1 MRNYVNEEGSGVG
14 YSSPELAFEGIET
27 IPVIFPTQVNLTL
40 LDGELVIGGKAIVH
54 RQILFKAGINEV
66 PEKLL
71 SHWWLKA
78 NGVLPYIAP
87 KPSPAISIA
96 RPAAPVVVIAPAVI
110 REQAARTQEKPAPI
124 KQANTGPEAA

>member
-27 IPVIFPTQVNLTL
+27 IPVIFPTQVALTL

-78 NGVLPYIAP
+78 NGVLPYI
-87 KPSPAISIA
+87 
-96 RPAAPVVVIAPAVI
+96 
-110 REQAARTQEKPAPI
+110 
-124 KQANTGPEAA
+124 GPEAA